1 MAPEQNAGQDQVSQ
15 LLSRWTEGDQE
26 ALKKLI
32 PIVYKELRKIA
43 HNRLRAERS
52 NLTLDTTAVVHEGY
66 LRLARHNPRS
76 LADRRQFFGMASAI
90 MRQVLVDH
98 ARERQ
103 AQKRDAGIKVE
114 LTPEVSP
121 VAARGVDMLALD
133 EALNSLAK
141 LDPQQGRIIE
151 LRFFAGLSLEET
163 SEVLGMSLATVKRE
177 WVTARAWLQ
186 RHMLRGQQALGAEAG
201 SGP

>member
-1 MAPEQNAGQDQVSQ
+1 MASEHNAGQDQVSQ
-15 LLSRWTEGDQE
+15 LLSRWTGGDQE
-26 ALKKLI
+26 ALKALI

-43 HNRLRAERS
+43 HNRLRVEQS
-52 NLTLDTTAVVHEGY
+52 NLTLDTTAVVHESY
-66 LRLARHNPRS
+66 LRLARHSPRS
-76 LADRRQFFGMASAI
+76 LSDRRQFFAMASAI

-114 LTPEVSP
+114 LTPELSP
-121 VAARGVDMLALD
+121 VAARDVDMLALD
-133 EALNSLAK
+133 EALSSLAK

-177 WVTARAWLQ
+177 WLTARAWLQ
-186 RHMLRGQQALGAEAG
+186 RHMLRGEQALGAGVG
-201 SGP
+201 SGS